1 MSDIRTVTSQAVH
14 DALALR
20 GLEDGGGGYIRTA
33 APVEYM
39 GAARLRLA
47 REVVRQLPAG
57 ASATSMEKL
66 VEKMLPVVSR
76 LCQSGP
82 SGGEAEQPLQF
93 RS

>member
-20 GLEDGGGGYIRTA
+20 GLEDGGGGYIRTST
-33 APVEYM
+33 PVAYM
-39 GAARLRLA
+39 GAERLRLA

-57 ASATSMEKL
+57 ALVTSIEQL

-82 SGGEAEQPLQF
+82 GGGEAEQPLQF